1 MSGNCGF
8 SIVNCML
15 LDIEYDDTTESIN
28 TIITKS
34 IDSIAKRQQKNEKI
48 TEAMKVKNMIV
59 IVTVMKAFQI
69 HAYGQ

>member
-28 TIITKS
+28 TIITKC
-34 IDSIAKRQQKNEKI
+34 IDSAKWRQKNEKI
-48 TEAMKVKNMIV
+48 TETMKVKNMIV

-69 HAYGQ
+69 HAYAQ

>member
-34 IDSIAKRQQKNEKI
+34 IGSAKRRQKNEKI
-48 TEAMKVKNMIV
+48 TETMKVKNMIV
-59 IVTVMKAFQI
+59 IVTVMKVFK
-69 HAYGQ
+69 

>member
-1 MSGNCGF
+1 MSGYYGF
-8 SIVNCML
+8 SIVNSML

-34 IDSIAKRQQKNEKI
+34 IDSAKRQQKNKKI